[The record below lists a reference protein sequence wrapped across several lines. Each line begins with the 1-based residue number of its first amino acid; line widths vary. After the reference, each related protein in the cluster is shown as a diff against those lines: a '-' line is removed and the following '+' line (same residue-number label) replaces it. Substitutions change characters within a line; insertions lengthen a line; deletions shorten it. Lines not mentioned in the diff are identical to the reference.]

1 MAKKKISRKQLLKEP
16 DEFLTV
22 SSKLI
27 RFSIEYKKQISLALS
42 VLFVLIVVVL
52 AIRYF
57 SNKAE
62 DKALAMLEKGVTK
75 YESILKDKGPNKA
88 YHEVEKDFQR
98 ILKKYSGKKGG
109 NLARV
114 TYANICYN
122 AGDSDK
128 AIELFHT
135 ALDDFDDN
143 PALRDLIL
151 IGLGYSHKEGKDYK
165 TAAQYFEMVA
175 SRTDSIMK
183 DEALFNLGWLYAE
196 IGEPDRS
203 NDAYKKIL
211 SDFTDSI
218 YFDLVREKVAG

>member
-1 MAKKKISRKQLLKEP
+1 MAKKKITRKQLLKEP

-27 RFSIEYKKQISLALS
+27 RFSIEYKKQISLALGA
-42 VLFVLIVVVL
+42 LFVLIVVIL
-52 AIRYF
+52 GIRYF

-62 DKALAMLEKGVTK
+62 DNAFAMLEKAATK
-75 YESILKDKGPNKA
+75 YESVLKDKDPNEA
-88 YHEVEKDFQR
+88 YREVENDFQR

-109 NLARV
+109 SLARV

-122 AGDSDK
+122 AGDFNK
-128 AIELFHT
+128 AIELFHG
-135 ALDDFDDN
+135 ALDDFDEN
-143 PALRDLIL
+143 PALKDLIL
-151 IGLGYSHKEGKDYK
+151 ISLGYSHKERKDYK
-165 TAAQYFEMVA
+165 TAAQYFEMLV

-183 DEALFNLGWLYAE
+183 DEALFNLGWLYAT
-196 IGEPDRS
+196 IDEPDRS

>member
-1 MAKKKISRKQLLKEP
+1 MAPKKITRKQLLKEP

-27 RFSIEYKKQISLALS
+27 RFSVEYNKQISLALS

-52 AIRYF
+52 GIRYF

-62 DKALAMLEKGVTK
+62 DNAFAMLEKAVAK
-75 YESILKDKGPNKA
+75 YESILKDKDPNMA
-88 YHEVEKDFQR
+88 YREVENDFQR

-109 NLARV
+109 DLAKV

-122 AGDSDK
+122 AGDYDK

-135 ALDDFDDN
+135 TMDDFDKN
-143 PALRDLIL
+143 PALEDLIL
-151 IGLGYSHKEGKDYK
+151 IGLAYSYKERKDYK
-165 TAAQYFEMVA
+165 TATQYFEMLV
-175 SRTDSIMK
+175 SRPDSIMK
-183 DEALFNLGWLYAE
+183 DEALFHLGWLYAE

>member
-1 MAKKKISRKQLLKEP
+1 MAKKKITRKQLLKEP

-27 RFSIEYKKQISLALS
+27 RFSVEYKKQISLALS
-42 VLFVLIVVVL
+42 VLLVLIVVILGV
-52 AIRYF
+52 RYF

-62 DKALAMLEKGVTK
+62 NNAFAMLEKAVTK
-75 YESILKDKGPNKA
+75 YESVLKDEDPNKA
-88 YHEVEKDFQR
+88 YREVENDFQK

-109 NLARV
+109 DLARV

-122 AGDSDK
+122 AGDFDK
-128 AIELFHT
+128 AIELFYT
-135 ALDDFDDN
+135 ALDDFDKN
-143 PALRDLIL
+143 PALKDLIL
-151 IGLGYSHKEGKDYK
+151 IGLGHSHKERQDYK
-165 TAAQYFEMVA
+165 AAAKYFEMLV
-175 SRTDSIMK
+175 SGTDSIMK

-196 IGEPDRS
+196 IGEHDRS

-218 YFDLVREKVAG
+218 YFDLVSEKVAG